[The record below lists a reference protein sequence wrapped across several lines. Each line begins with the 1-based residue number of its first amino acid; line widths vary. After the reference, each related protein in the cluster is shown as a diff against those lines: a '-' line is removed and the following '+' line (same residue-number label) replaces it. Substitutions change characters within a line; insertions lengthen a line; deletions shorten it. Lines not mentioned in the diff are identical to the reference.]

1 MIPPAVMPRSPQRR
15 PQEPISESSRCAGGP
30 WSRSL
35 PCKAPRRCLGKPQNS
50 IPKELSGMAKIKV
63 KNPVVE
69 IDGDE
74 MTRIIWQWI
83 RERLILP
90 YLDID
95 LQYYDLSVE
104 NRDATGD
111 QVTIDS
117 ANAIKACG
125 VGVKCA
131 TITPDE
137 ARVEEFNL
145 TKMWKSPNGT
155 IRNILGGVVF
165 REPIVISNVPRL
177 VPGWTDPIV
186 VGRHAFGDQ
195 YKATDTLIPGPGKLR
210 LVFDGDNG
218 EKIDLDVF
226 DFPSAGVAMA
236 MYNLD
241 DSIRD
246 FARASFNYGLNLGW
260 PVYLSTKNTILKA
273 YDGRFKDLFQE
284 VFDTE
289 GFADKFKAA
298 GIVYEHR
305 LIDDMV
311 ASALKWSGKFVWA
324 CKNYDGDVQSDT
336 VAQGFG
342 SLGLMTSVLM
352 APDGKTVEAE
362 AAHGTVTRH
371 YRQHQQGKATSTN
384 PIASIFAWTRG
395 LIYRGKFDDTPDV
408 VRFAETIERIC
419 IETVEQGKMTKD
431 LALLIGPDQNWMT
444 TEQFFESIVENLE
457 AEMQNWA

>member
-1 MIPPAVMPRSPQRR
+1 
-15 PQEPISESSRCAGGP
+15 
-30 WSRSL
+30 
-35 PCKAPRRCLGKPQNS
+35 
-50 IPKELSGMAKIKV
+50 MAKIKV

-69 IDGDE
+69 MDGDE

-95 LQYYDLSVE
+95 LKYYDLSVE
-104 NRDATGD
+104 KRDETND
-111 QVTIDS
+111 QITVDA
-117 ANAIKACG
+117 ANATQQYG
-125 VGVKCA
+125 VAVKCA

-137 ARVEEFNL
+137 ARVEEFKL
-145 TKMWKSPNGT
+145 KKMWKSPNGT

-165 REPIVISNVPRL
+165 REPIVIQNVPRL
-177 VPGWTDPIV
+177 IPGWTDPIV

-195 YKATDTLIPGPGKLR
+195 YKATDTLIPGPGTLR

-218 EKIDLDVF
+218 ESLDLEVF
-226 DFPSAGVAMA
+226 KFPSAGVAMA

-246 FARASFNYGLNLGW
+246 FARASLNYGLNLGW

-284 VFDTE
+284 VYETE
-289 GFADKFKAA
+289 GFKEKFAAA

-324 CKNYDGDVQSDT
+324 CKNYDGDVQSDQ

-352 APDGKTVEAE
+352 TPDGNTVEAE

-395 LIYRGKFDDTPDV
+395 LMYRGKFDNTPEV
-408 VRFAETIERIC
+408 VAFAETLERVC
-419 IETVEQGKMTKD
+419 IETVESGKMTKD
-431 LALLIGPDQNWMT
+431 LAILIGPEQPWLT
-444 TEQFFESIVENLE
+444 TEGFFEAIVDNLE
-457 AEMQNWA
+457 AAMA